1 MPENRDRVF
10 DLYRA
15 LRTSSRDAFLFQS
28 VLAELSEE
36 ELDVLEKVCAAYEEK
51 RAQTQV
57 NLVGYRRRDDL
68 EPSIGKRLKRLF
80 SKKHY

>member
-1 MPENRDRVF
+1 MPESRDRVF

-36 ELDVLEKVCAAYEEK
+36 ELDVLEKVCVAFDQK
-51 RAQTQV
+51 QAQSQL

-68 EPSIGKRLKRLF
+68 EPTIGKRLKRLF
-80 SKKHY
+80 SKKHF